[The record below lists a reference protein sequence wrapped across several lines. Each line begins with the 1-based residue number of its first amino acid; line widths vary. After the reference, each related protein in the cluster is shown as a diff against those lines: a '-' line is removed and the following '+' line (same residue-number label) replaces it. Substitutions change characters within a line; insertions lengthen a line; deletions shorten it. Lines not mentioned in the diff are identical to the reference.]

1 MSFNDQ
7 FPNIIREHSYYKQH
21 FSFLKE
27 YEQNVLLYGAV
38 GFPIDLFIDNI
49 IKAKFDLTILH
60 KTECKSP
67 NKDIIYN
74 HSPFFIELNLKNPGM
89 SKNPSSL
96 SAFMTNIIK
105 NKNIGSK
112 KHFIIIKNIDL
123 FDNESSISFRII
135 LEKFS
140 SNAYFFCTTNHITKI
155 DAPIKSRFHLIR
167 MPLFTQQ
174 EIQNILQKYLNI
186 RVHMNDIHSRNIF
199 DVLYNPED
207 NNNVLC
213 DFAKSKRKHSLN
225 EIRQLSYQCFQHNI
239 GIPEI
244 SKNLQKIMT
253 NKTKQI
259 AIIHLAA
266 YYDHLLKQTNKG
278 RESIYIEAFLC
289 QIFL

>member
-1 MSFNDQ
+1 MSLGEK
-7 FPNIIREHSYYKQH
+7 FPDIIREHSYYKQQ
-21 FSFLKE
+21 FDFLTR

-38 GFPIDLFIDNI
+38 GFPIDIFIDHI

-60 KTECKSP
+60 KTECKSA

-74 HSPFFIELNLKNPGM
+74 HSPYFIELDLKHPGM

-167 MPLFTQQ
+167 MPLFTQI
-174 EIQNILQKYLNI
+174 EIQNILKKYLNI
-186 RVHMNDIHSRNIF
+186 QSHIKDIHSRNIF
-199 DVLYNPED
+199 DVLHNLEAQ
-207 NNNVLC
+207 NNVLY
-213 DFAKSKRKHSLN
+213 DFVKNKKKHTLN

-239 GIPEI
+239 TIPEI
-244 SKNLQKIMT
+244 TKNLQKIMT

-259 AIIHLAA
+259 AVIKLAA
-266 YYDHLLKQTNKG
+266 YYDHILKQTNKG
-278 RESIYIEAFLC
+278 RESIYVEAFLC
-289 QIFL
+289 HIFL